1 METEVGLWDAVIDAA
16 ARGGVNLKVVD
27 EAKFP

>member
-16 ARGGVNLKVVD
+16 ARGGGKVVD